1 MTTGPA
7 DVSLLNLNVFFILT
21 GNGYPVFT
29 GEVDCTYYFNW
40 QTSYACVKK
49 TKDLLCR
56 VTDGKMHY
64 DLSRLTRY
72 AGER

>member
-1 MTTGPA
+1 MFA
-7 DVSLLNLNVFFILT
+7 
-21 GNGYPVFT
+21 
-29 GEVDCTYYFNW
+29 GEVDCTYNFNW
-40 QTSYACVKK
+40 QTSYACVQK

-72 AGER
+72 AGECTFYQKHHNTPMYFLTLADDVGEEEE

>member
-1 MTTGPA
+1 M
-7 DVSLLNLNVFFILT
+7 NFFFISFLS

-40 QTSYACVKK
+40 QTSYACVQEA
-49 TKDLLCR
+49 KDLLCR

-72 AGER
+72 AGESMF